1 MQRSEKEA
9 AIMRRVVLVGV
20 GVLVT
25 LAGVIFTLQGVGVL
39 GGSVMSGVTFWAVA
53 GPVIALAGLA
63 LAAIGLRGGL
73 ASQARRLC
81 SRPPTPIRDRR
92 FTWPFPGDGVP
103 VGASGRAA
111 GRRVSGA
118 RAPPGTR
125 AVASSCPPDHPASGS
140 GRFRPEREALVTAVL
155 DHLAIGTPTLTDGW
169 ELFGGV
175 LGGTWVYG
183 GDSPGF
189 WWGQLEFAAGPKI
202 ELMTPTGGP
211 DAAFLERFLATRGA
225 SPHHFNFIV
234 TDIEATMARIR
245 ALGIEPVQVN
255 LSNPNWKEAFL
266 HPRSAHG
273 IVIQVAQQASS
284 PRVAPPRELPE
295 PGRPALFDLI
305 EHRVGDLDG
314 ATRLFREALDG
325 RLEAGADD
333 TAELTWPGGKRI
345 RLVRED
351 GLPLGGSLHH
361 IRFTRADGAF
371 STHDKERAGLLAK
384 RLGLTVELAS
394 P

>member
-1 MQRSEKEA
+1 M
-9 AIMRRVVLVGV
+9 
-20 GVLVT
+20 
-25 LAGVIFTLQGVGVL
+25 
-39 GGSVMSGVTFWAVA
+39 
-53 GPVIALAGLA
+53 
-63 LAAIGLRGGL
+63 
-73 ASQARRLC
+73 
-81 SRPPTPIRDRR
+81 
-92 FTWPFPGDGVP
+92 
-103 VGASGRAA
+103 
-111 GRRVSGA
+111 
-118 RAPPGTR
+118 
-125 AVASSCPPDHPASGS
+125 
-140 GRFRPEREALVTAVL
+140 TAVL

-175 LGGTWVYG
+175 FGGTWVYG
-183 GDSPGF
+183 GDSPGY

-211 DAAFLERFLATRGA
+211 DAAFLERFLASRGA

-234 TDIEATMARIR
+234 TDIEATLARIR

-266 HPRSAHG
+266 HPRRAHG

-295 PGRPALFDLI
+295 PGPPTLFDLI
-305 EHRVGDLDG
+305 EHRVGDLAG
-314 ATRLFREALDG
+314 ATRLFREVLDG

-361 IRFTRADGAF
+361 LRFTRAEGAF
-371 STHDKERAGLLAK
+371 STHEKERAGLLAK
-384 RLGLTVELAS
+384 RLGLTVELAG
-394 P
+394 